1 MADPEELRAA
11 QRRAWDGPAGDL
23 WSVLADWF
31 ERGVA
36 DYDEAYLAAV
46 DAGPADRV
54 LDVGCGP
61 GALTLAIARRAG
73 SVTGI
78 DLSHRV
84 LELARTRA
92 GGADVTFRVA
102 DAETDDLG
110 EDAYDLVVS
119 HFGTMFFADPV
130 AAFTNL
136 RRALRPGGR
145 LVLLV
150 WQSRAANPWLVSV
163 LETLGAPALP
173 PDEGPSPFGLSDPA
187 RTEAVLTAAG
197 FVDVVVEPRV
207 GSMWFGEDVDD
218 AARHLEVQ
226 HAALLG
232 GLDADDR
239 ERALERLRGDL
250 AAHRGAAGVAYDS
263 AVWLVTAR

>member
-1 MADPEELRAA
+1 MADLDDRRAA

-23 WSVLADWF
+23 WSELADWF
-31 ERGVA
+31 ERGSSG
-36 DYDEAYLAAV
+36 YDEAYLAAV

-61 GALTLAIARRAG
+61 GALTLEIARRAG
-73 SVTGI
+73 SLTGV

-84 LELARTRA
+84 LELARARA
-92 GGADVTFRVA
+92 GDTDVTFRVA

-110 EDAYDLVVS
+110 EDVHDLVVS

-136 RRALRPGGR
+136 RRTLRPGGR

-150 WQSRAANPWLVSV
+150 WQARAANPWLTDV
-163 LETLGAPALP
+163 LTVLGAPALP
-173 PDEGPSPFGLSDPA
+173 PEEGPSPFGLSDPV
-187 RTEAVLTAAG
+187 RTEAILRDAG
-197 FVDVVVEPRV
+197 FTDVAVEPRV

-232 GLDADDR
+232 DLDDDER
-239 ERALERLRGDL
+239 ERALDRLRGDL
-250 AAHRGAAGVAYDS
+250 AAHRGPTGVAYDS
-263 AVWLVTAR
+263 AVWLIGAR

>member
-1 MADPEELRAA
+1 VADLEERRAA
-11 QRRAWDGPAGDL
+11 QRRAWDGPAGAL
-23 WSVLADWF
+23 WSELADWF
-31 ERGVA
+31 ERGSSG
-36 DYDEAYLAAV
+36 YDEAYLAAV

-61 GALTLAIARRAG
+61 GVLTLAIARRAG

-92 GGADVTFRVA
+92 GDTDVTFRVA

-110 EDAYDLVVS
+110 EDAHDLVVS

-136 RRALRPGGR
+136 RRTLRPGGR

-150 WQSRAANPWLVSV
+150 WQSGAVNPWLTEV
-163 LETLGAPALP
+163 LTVLGAPSTP
-173 PDEGPSPFGLSDPA
+173 PDEGPSPFGLSDPV
-187 RTEAVLTAAG
+187 RTEAVLRDAG
-197 FVDVVVEPRV
+197 FTEVAVEPLV
-207 GSMWFGEDVDD
+207 GTMWFGEDVDD

-226 HAALLG
+226 HAALLD
-232 GLDADDR
+232 GLDADGR
-239 ERALERLRGDL
+239 EQALERLRGDL
-250 AAHRGAAGVAYDS
+250 AAHRGDSGVAYPS
-263 AVWLVTAR
+263 AVWLIGAR

>member
-1 MADPEELRAA
+1 MTGPEDRRAA
-11 QRRAWDGPAGDL
+11 RRRAWDGPAGDV
-23 WSVLADWF
+23 WSELADWF

-73 SVTGI
+73 SVTGV

-84 LELARTRA
+84 LELARRRA
-92 GGADVTFRVA
+92 EGIGVTFTVA

-130 AAFTNL
+130 AAFANL

-150 WQSRAANPWLVSV
+150 WQPRSANPWLTDV
-163 LETLGAPALP
+163 LTVLGAPALP
-173 PDEGPSPFGLSDPA
+173 PDEGPSPFGLSDPV
-187 RTEAVLTAAG
+187 RTEAILRDAG
-197 FVDVVVEPRV
+197 FTDVAVEPRV

-218 AARHLEVQ
+218 AVRHLAVQ
-226 HAALLG
+226 HAALLDG
-232 GLDADDR
+232 PDGPGR
-239 ERALERLRGDL
+239 EEALERLRGDL
-250 AAHRGAAGVAYDS
+250 AAHRGNAGVAYDS
-263 AVWLVTAR
+263 AVWLVGAR